1 MLAFD
6 APNRET
12 CAVRRSSTNT
22 PLQALVLM
30 NEPQFVASSLGMA
43 RQMLKTKGDPEEKIR
58 QAFRWATCRLPSEK
72 EIEILLAAYQRQL
85 KYFGKHPDR
94 ANSYVGGKSDPE
106 TAALSSIGSLILNLD
121 ETITR
126 E

>member
-1 MLAFD
+1 
-6 APNRET
+6 
-12 CAVRRSSTNT
+12 
-22 PLQALVLM
+22 M

-58 QAFRWATCRLPSEK
+58 QAFRWATCRLPSAK
-72 EIEILLAAYQRQL
+72 EIDILLAAYQRQL